1 MKKKLDFKSMASIE
15 SQLFKNSWLN
25 ASSQIKGL
33 RYKKEHNY
41 LVMSNVFKSLVSGS
55 DSTFLEK

>member
-1 MKKKLDFKSMASIE
+1 MASIE

-33 RYKKEHNY
+33 WYKKEHNY

-55 DSTFLEK
+55 DSTFIEK